1 MRLFY
6 KSVAPLG
13 RNPIWNNYEKAL
25 MKHISLVKRP
35 ETEVELK
42 GTKVMIPQATEYSYL
57 EFLNVCQILDN
68 AIKVEEG
75 GYEGFILGC
84 LTDPGHD
91 ILRSVLDI
99 PVIFAG
105 ETSMHL
111 ACLIG
116 KKFAFVARTERTA
129 DRIFANVR
137 DYGLLERSLPSTFL
151 NISFETLARCFE
163 DPTPVYD
170 PFLKKCEELIAQGAD
185 VIIPGCGVLNV
196 LLAVNKVNNYKDAVI
211 LDTVGS
217 LVKVAELMVELK
229 QKVSLGVSRRGV
241 YGSPG
246 KEVME
251 QVKKAL
257 MKGYGD

>member
-6 KSVAPLG
+6 QSVAPLG
-13 RNPIWNNYEKAL
+13 RNPVWNDYEKAL
-25 MKHISLVKRP
+25 VEHISSVKRP
-35 ETEVELK
+35 ETQVEVK
-42 GTKVMIPQATEYSYL
+42 GVKVMIPQATEYSYL
-57 EFLNVCQILDN
+57 EYLNIYQILDN
-68 AIKVEEG
+68 GIKVVDE

-129 DRIFANVR
+129 QRIFANVR
-137 DYGLLERSLPSTFL
+137 DYGLLERALPSTYL
-151 NISFETLARCFE
+151 DISFEILACCFE
-163 DPTPVYD
+163 NPGPVFD

-196 LLAVNKVNNYKDAVI
+196 LLAVNKVNHFKDAVI
-211 LDTVGS
+211 LDTIGS

-241 YGSPG
+241 YCSPG

-251 QVKKAL
+251 QAKKAL
-257 MKGYGD
+257 MKTYGD